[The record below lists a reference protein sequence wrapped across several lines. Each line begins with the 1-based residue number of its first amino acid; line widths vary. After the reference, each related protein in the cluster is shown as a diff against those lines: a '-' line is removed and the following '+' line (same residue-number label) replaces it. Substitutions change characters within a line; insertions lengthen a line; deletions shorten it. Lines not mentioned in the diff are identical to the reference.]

1 MADKKNF
8 KSFAAITDSIS
19 EVISLKATNET
30 ALDKVIQKRVDA
42 EVERRATLL
51 EKGFDKYN
59 TAQKALAQ
67 CGPDLVTHVV
77 TTATK
82 GDEGEALVQK
92 AYSDK
97 RMKELQQLRKTVSEL
112 DVAFIKAY
120 SEGNYEPLM
129 KLVGGSGK
137 PEGGKPENGKPDKT
151 ESVE

>member
-19 EVISLKATNET
+19 EVIGLKATNET

-59 TAQKALAQ
+59 TTQKALAQ
-67 CGPDLVTHVV
+67 CGPDVVTHVV
-77 TTATK
+77 TAASK
-82 GDEGEALVQK
+82 GDDGEALVQK

-97 RMKELQQLRKTVSEL
+97 RMKELQKLRQDLAAL
-112 DVAFIKAY
+112 DAAFLKAY
-120 SEGNYEPLM
+120 SEGNYEPLQ
-129 KLVGGSGK
+129 KLVDNNK
-137 PEGGKPENGKPDKT
+137 PEDNKEK
-151 ESVE
+151 VE

>member
-1 MADKKNF
+1 MAEKKNF

-19 EVISLKATNET
+19 EVIGLKATNET
-30 ALDKVIQKRVDA
+30 ALDKVVQKRVDA

-67 CGPDLVTHVV
+67 CGPDVVTHVV
-77 TTATK
+77 TASK
-82 GDEGEALVQK
+82 EGEGEALVQK

-97 RMKELQQLRKTVSEL
+97 RMKELQGLRKTVSEL

-120 SEGNYEPLM
+120 SEGNYEPLQ
-129 KLVGGSGK
+129 KLVGGGK
-137 PEGGKPENGKPDKT
+137 PEEKKDN
-151 ESVE
+151 VE

>member
-19 EVISLKATNET
+19 EVIGLKATNET

-59 TAQKALAQ
+59 TTQKALAQ
-67 CGPDLVTHVV
+67 CGPDVVTHVV
-77 TTATK
+77 TAASK
-82 GDEGEALVQK
+82 GDDGEALVQK

-97 RMKELQQLRKTVSEL
+97 RMKELQKLRQDLAAL
-112 DVAFIKAY
+112 DAAFLKAY

-129 KLVGGSGK
+129 KLVGGGN
-137 PEGGKPENGKPDKT
+137 KPENGKPEKGD
-151 ESVE
+151 VE